1 MKFVSIVGAR
11 PEFIQAAPVSRALR
25 RAHRE
30 ILIHTGQHYDYR
42 MSQVFFEHLQLPEPD
57 YNLEVGSGQH
67 GAQTGEMLARLEEV
81 LLSIKP
87 DAVVIRGDTN
97 STLVGALAASKL
109 HIPLIHIEAGERS
122 YNKGMPEEINR
133 LVADRLSDALFCVT
147 QTAVRH
153 LAEEGIT
160 RGVYFSGD
168 VMLDALQQNLPLAQ
182 RESSILRRIGLYPGY
197 YLLATV
203 HRAYN
208 TDNPANLRG
217 IVAAFNAIREPIVFP
232 VHPRTRGAIE
242 RLGLSFA
249 PHVLAIEPVGYLD
262 MLALESNARSILTD
276 SGGVQREAYFLSVPC
291 ITLRTETE
299 LIGTVQAGWNILV
312 GAQTDRIIAT
322 VRDFLPP
329 VDHPPLFGDGHAAE
343 RIVETLDTGGLEFG
357 QNYDRIPVIEP
368 LTVSALTQ

>member
-1 MKFVSIVGAR
+1 
-11 PEFIQAAPVSRALR
+11 
-25 RAHRE
+25 
-30 ILIHTGQHYDYR
+30 
-42 MSQVFFEHLQLPEPD
+42 
-57 YNLEVGSGQH
+57 
-67 GAQTGEMLARLEEV
+67 
-81 LLSIKP
+81 
-87 DAVVIRGDTN
+87 
-97 STLVGALAASKL
+97 
-109 HIPLIHIEAGERS
+109 
-122 YNKGMPEEINR
+122 
-133 LVADRLSDALFCVT
+133 
-147 QTAVRH
+147 
-153 LAEEGIT
+153 
-160 RGVYFSGD
+160 
-168 VMLDALQQNLPLAQ
+168 
-182 RESSILRRIGLYPGY
+182 
-197 YLLATV
+197 
-203 HRAYN
+203 
-208 TDNPANLRG
+208 
-217 IVAAFNAIREPIVFP
+217 VFP